1 MSRRLPVILLL
12 LVFIPLA
19 GVNIGRISFTG
30 MDNLDEARLQRA
42 SGLVIGQAY
51 NPEETSAATLRLY
64 KHFSERGSYFV
75 HISAPELIPIDAEN
89 LELSYTISEIIPSE
103 PVKLRFQGMKQFS
116 EAKIHQLLLIP
127 EDSENRL
134 DQIPRYMQQLIS
146 LYHNRSYLFAR
157 VQLDS
162 LVLKPELTAYIG
174 ISEGKP
180 LRVKE
185 YIFRGNKTTREST
198 LLNIS
203 GLAHVKS
210 ITPAVLTQAEEN
222 ILRKSYIRDCL
233 IEPIDESSLL
243 IRIEENRMTYMEGV
257 FGMNSREGELQLS
270 GQIRLQFLNL
280 WGTDRSINLWWKQI
294 PSAKKELS
302 LAYHESGF
310 PGIPVAADLELFR
323 SEQDSTWVKSRAA
336 LEVYYQMLNQKLGV
350 ELVGESITPGSRRPA
365 IIETSNANSIGAFW
379 DFMRIEG
386 GSNPVKGMQFN
397 LRYRYQNGADNK
409 LHAALEAG
417 SGVYIPL
424 GLRLVGF
431 VGVQIR
437 NLDNEHAAAW
447 ELFKMG
453 GYGTLR
459 GYHEDEFSNYRLAW
473 TNYEMRYR
481 FSPDSRAYIFFDQ
494 GFLAKDN
501 NRLKTDIFGIGA
513 GMKVKTRLGILGLE
527 YGLGYRDKSFSRLGL
542 GMIHAGLDV
551 AF

>member
-1 MSRRLPVILLL
+1 MSCRLPVILLL
-12 LVFIPLA
+12 LLCIPLA
-19 GVNIGRISFTG
+19 GANIGKISFTG
-30 MDNLDEARLQRA
+30 MDNQDEAKLQKA

-51 NPEETSAATLRLY
+51 DPGETAAATLRLY
-64 KHFSERGSYFV
+64 SYFSGRGQYFV
-75 HISAPELIPIDAEN
+75 HISAPELIPIDADN
-89 LELSYTISEIIPSE
+89 LELSYALSEIIPSE
-103 PVKLRFQGMKQFS
+103 QVNLHFQGMQLFS
-116 EAKIHQLLLIP
+116 EDKIRQLLLIP
-127 EDSENRL
+127 EDSEIRL
-134 DQIPRYMQQLIS
+134 EQIPRFMQQLIS
-146 LYHNRSYLFAR
+146 LYHNRSYLFAK

-174 ISEGKP
+174 INEGKP
-180 LRVKE
+180 LRIKE
-185 YIFRGNKTTREST
+185 YIFRGNKVTREST
-198 LLNIS
+198 LLNIT

-210 ITPAVLTQAEEN
+210 ITPAILTQAEEN

-243 IRIEENRMTYMEGV
+243 IRIEEHRMTYMEGI
-257 FGMNSREGELQLS
+257 FGMNSKEGELQLS

-280 WGTDRSINLWWKQI
+280 WGTDRAINLWWKQI

-310 PGIPVAADLELFR
+310 PGIPVAADIELFR

-336 LEVYYQMLNQKLGV
+336 LAVYYQMLNQKLGV

-365 IIETSNANSIGAFW
+365 IIESSNANSAGAFW
-379 DFMRIEG
+379 DYLRLEG
-386 GSNPVKGMQFN
+386 GSNPVKGVQFN

-409 LHAALEAG
+409 LHAAMEAG
-417 SGVYIPL
+417 SGAYFPL

-473 TNYEMRYR
+473 TNYEIRYR
-481 FSPDSRAYIFFDQ
+481 LSTDSRAYLFFDQ
-494 GFLAKDN
+494 GFLAKADK
-501 NRLKTDIFGIGA
+501 RLKTDIFGIGA
-513 GMKVKTRLGILGLE
+513 GIKVKTRLGILGLE
-527 YGLGYRDKSFSRLGL
+527 YGLGYRDKSFSSLGL
-542 GMIHAGLDV
+542 GMVHAGLDL